1 MGCTS
6 VSLEQLHLSNG
17 QSNRTICFFGRCASR
32 QQVVVIEQFSDV
44 LDINSIEVVGYSKR
58 QDMYEGQ
65 AALKES
71 DSNANDA
78 QLKALSVN

>member
-1 MGCTS
+1 M
-6 VSLEQLHLSNG
+6 
-17 QSNRTICFFGRCASR
+17 
-32 QQVVVIEQFSDV
+32 IEQFSDV
-44 LDINSIEVVGYSKR
+44 LDITSFEVVGYSKR